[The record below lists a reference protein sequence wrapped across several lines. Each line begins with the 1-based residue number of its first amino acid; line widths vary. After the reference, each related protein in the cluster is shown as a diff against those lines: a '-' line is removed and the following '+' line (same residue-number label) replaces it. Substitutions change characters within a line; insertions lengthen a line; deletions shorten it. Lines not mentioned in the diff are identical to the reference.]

1 MTEIANSAAGLL
13 AERKEELK
21 EPVKNLSKT
30 MGSLIETLIAE
41 GKGAALGGPDRTV
54 LALRHLAADGS
65 TADQSVLVDLPR
77 LKSGES
83 ERLFKAAEFQAS
95 FERPP
100 LTVEARLERG
110 WIRATRLEGGRTE
123 YDLFLVL
130 KPLRAGAYESMQ
142 VVTRV
147 EWPPAGPR

>member
-1 MTEIANSAAGLL
+1 MATILRLFEALNPLDRAHQL
-13 AERKEELK
+13 R
-21 EPVKNLSKT
+21 
-30 MGSLIETLIAE
+30 TL
-41 GKGAALGGPDRTV
+41 G
-54 LALRHLAADGS
+54 
-65 TADQSVLVDLPR
+65 DLPR
-77 LKSGES
+77 LKAGDS

-110 WIRATRLEGGRTE
+110 WIRATRLDSGRSE

-130 KPLRAGAYESMQ
+130 KPLRPGAYESMQ

-147 EWPPAGPR
+147 AWPPQ

>member
-1 MTEIANSAAGLL
+1 MELL
-13 AERKEELK
+13 AAKDSG
-21 EPVKNLSKT
+21 PA
-30 MGSLIETLIAE
+30 M
-41 GKGAALGGPDRTV
+41 GGPGRTL
-54 LALRHLAADGS
+54 LALRHLATNGS

-77 LKSGES
+77 LKPGES

-100 LTVEARLERG
+100 MTVEARLERG
-110 WIRATRLEGGRTE
+110 WIRATRRDSGRIE

-130 KPLRAGAYESMQ
+130 KPLRPGAYESMQ

-147 EWPPAGPR
+147 EWPPE